1 MVISHRSQLSFY
13 RSGTVKMK
21 YTHAKWFAWCL
32 KLQKLC
38 VLIFQLS
45 KIDKIISLFMLVEE
59 KVFFS
64 LIDFMTQFHLK
75 TFSLSDERARKNH
88 LDKSWISKRRKN
100 GRTGKST
107 ITKVLTQF
115 TMPKKLHYS
124 KCFALKIAATRWIL
138 YSYKLE
144 CCLRWNEGQQ
154 HYSNQHV
161 YHSTRSPP
169 SILLATT
176 LASAA
181 GAARIRILLS
191 TNNKRTTVFFGC
203 SSNRMKTCVWRALN
217 ERTPTFFVKALSCTA
232 QRMIKDIRRK
242 RGTRNKFARIL
253 FLRSLASTVSVHEFF
268 IHAFHISTDC
278 FNSLSLSLFFN
289 LANFTVQKR
298 IINWKHGFINI

>member
-191 TNNKRTTVFFGC
+191 TNKIISELPFFSDVRQIEWKRA
-203 SSNRMKTCVWRALN
+203 SDALWMS
-217 ERTPTFFVKALSCTA
+217 EPPH
-232 QRMIKDIRRK
+232 
-242 RGTRNKFARIL
+242 
-253 FLRSLASTVSVHEFF
+253 SL
-268 IHAFHISTDC
+268 
-278 FNSLSLSLFFN
+278 
-289 LANFTVQKR
+289 
-298 IINWKHGFINI
+298 